1 MSARNVKRL
10 CVVRVP
16 FIVIAKRLLYCVN
29 FVTDWKTWSNRLFF
43 IVKLHLILKT
53 HATDESLGFLVF
65 KNLYFNLHF
74 SYH

>member
-29 FVTDWKTWSNRLFF
+29 FVIDWKTWSNEIFF
-43 IVKLHLILKT
+43 IVKLHLIWGT
-53 HATDESLGFLVF
+53 YATAESLDFLVF
-65 KNLYFNLHF
+65 
-74 SYH
+74 